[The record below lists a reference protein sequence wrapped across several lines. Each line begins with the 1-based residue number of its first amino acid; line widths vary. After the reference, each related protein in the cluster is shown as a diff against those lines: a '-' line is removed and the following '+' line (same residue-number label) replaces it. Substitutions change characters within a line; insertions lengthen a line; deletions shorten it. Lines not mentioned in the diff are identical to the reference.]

1 MKSVIWSL
9 LSLLAL
15 SQALTIPLL
24 EELQQQTFFS
34 KKTVPQQVAEL
45 VGTHYSKDEIISLW
59 KDIELDVPRE
69 KIQEAFDK
77 FVKQSTATSPVRNEF
92 PLSQQDWVTV
102 TNTKFDNYQLRVKK
116 SHPEKLNIDKVKQSS
131 GYLDIIDQ
139 DKHLFYWFFE
149 SRNDPSTDP
158 IILWLNG
165 GPGCSSITGLLFE
178 KIGPSYIT
186 KEIKPEHN
194 PYSWNNNASVI
205 FLEQPVG
212 VGFSYSSKK
221 VGDTATAAK
230 DTYVFLELFFQK
242 FPQFLTSNLHIA
254 GESYAGHYLPKIASE
269 IVSHADK
276 TFDLS
281 GVMIGNGLTDPLIQ
295 YKYYQ
300 PMACGKGGY
309 KQVISDEECDE
320 LDRVYPRCERLTR
333 ACYEFQN
340 SVTCV
345 PATLYCDQKLL
356 KPYTDTG
363 LNVYD
368 IRTMCDEGTDLC
380 YKELE
385 YVEKYMNQ
393 PEVQEAVGS
402 EVSSYKGCDDDVFL
416 RFLYSGDGSKPFHQY
431 ITDVLNA
438 SIPVLIYAGD
448 KDYICNWLG
457 NQAWV
462 NELEWNLSEEFQA
475 TPIRPWFT
483 LDNNDYAG
491 NVQTYGNFSFLR
503 VFDAG
508 HMVPYNQP
516 VNALDMVVRWT
527 HGDFSFGY

>member
-269 IVSHADK
+269 IVSHA
-276 TFDLS
+276 
-281 GVMIGNGLTDPLIQ
+281 
-295 YKYYQ
+295 
-300 PMACGKGGY
+300 
-309 KQVISDEECDE
+309 E
-320 LDRVYPRCERLTR
+320 DRK
-333 ACYEFQN
+333 
-340 SVTCV
+340 SVV
-345 PATLYCDQKLL
+345 
-356 KPYTDTG
+356 
-363 LNVYD
+363 
-368 IRTMCDEGTDLC
+368 
-380 YKELE
+380 
-385 YVEKYMNQ
+385 
-393 PEVQEAVGS
+393 
-402 EVSSYKGCDDDVFL
+402 
-416 RFLYSGDGSKPFHQY
+416 
-431 ITDVLNA
+431 
-438 SIPVLIYAGD
+438 
-448 KDYICNWLG
+448 
-457 NQAWV
+457 
-462 NELEWNLSEEFQA
+462 
-475 TPIRPWFT
+475 
-483 LDNNDYAG
+483 
-491 NVQTYGNFSFLR
+491 
-503 VFDAG
+503 
-508 HMVPYNQP
+508 
-516 VNALDMVVRWT
+516 
-527 HGDFSFGY
+527 